1 MTKSATAPFHCDV
14 HMQSALHKPHH
25 RRLDFHLTSQPR
37 RLGSVRRQNGGNC
50 VSSRTCSASDLVR
63 NWRAEIMGSHWT
75 AVESRKIREKY
86 RHFRNHRYDVGIVKA
101 QARGPTSLRPLRAAR
116 RCEASPNAASRS
128 AAVALSSSGE
138 GMREDGETKSRL
150 SC

>member
-1 MTKSATAPFHCDV
+1 MSTCNPPSTSPTIVGSTSILLLSLDGWGASGARTVETASHQEHVAPATLSETDG
-14 HMQSALHKPHH
+14 
-25 RRLDFHLTSQPR
+25 RRSWHGIGRP
-37 RLGSVRRQNGGNC
+37 
-50 VSSRTCSASDLVR
+50 
-63 NWRAEIMGSHWT
+63 
-75 AVESRKIREKY
+75 VESRKIREKY
-86 RHFRNHRYDVGIVKA
+86 RHFRKHRYDVGIVKA

-128 AAVALSSSGE
+128 AAVGLSASGA